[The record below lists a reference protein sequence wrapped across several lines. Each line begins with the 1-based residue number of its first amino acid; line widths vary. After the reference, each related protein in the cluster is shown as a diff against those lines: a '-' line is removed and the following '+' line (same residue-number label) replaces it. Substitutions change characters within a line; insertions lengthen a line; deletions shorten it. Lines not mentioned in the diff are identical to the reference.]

1 VSWLD
6 VPPAVPN
13 IMLVYGTRPE
23 AIKMAPLVKA
33 LERSST
39 LNPIVVVTGQHRE
52 MLDQVNELFD
62 ITPKHDLN
70 VIQPRQTL
78 PQLSVRA
85 LEGLSVLVSQERPDA
100 VVVQGDT
107 TTSFVAALAAF
118 YEQVPVVHVEAG
130 LRTHNRYSPY
140 PEEINRR
147 LTTQV
152 ANLHLAPTSTAKAN
166 LLREGIDAADVVVTG
181 NSVIDALLDVVDLQV
196 PFADRRLETLVGKP
210 IVLITSH
217 RRESWGE
224 PMARVAAAIAILAER
239 FPTVSFVL
247 PAHKNPVVR
256 DVLLP
261 PLQGHGNV
269 VVTEPLAYGEF
280 ARLMQCSR
288 VILTDSGGVQEE
300 APSLGKP
307 VLVMREST
315 ERPEAVEAGTVRL
328 VGTDRDR
335 VIDSVAGLLESES
348 AYAVMANAVNP
359 YGDGQAARRS
369 VQAIERFFG
378 LSDEMID
385 EFQPEA
391 V

>member
-1 VSWLD
+1 
-6 VPPAVPN
+6 
-13 IMLVYGTRPE
+13 MLVYGTRPE

-33 LERSST
+33 LERSET

-62 ITPKHDLN
+62 IRPKHDLN

-85 LEGLSVLVSQERPDA
+85 LDGLSTLMTEERPDA

-118 YEQVPVVHVEAG
+118 YERVPVVHVEAG

-147 LTTQV
+147 LTSQV
-152 ANLHLAPTSTAKAN
+152 TNLHLAPTSTAKAN
-166 LLREGIDAADVVVTG
+166 LLREGIDAGDVVVTG
-181 NSVIDALLDVVDLQV
+181 NSVIDALLEVVGRQV
-196 PFADRRLETLVGKP
+196 PFGDRRLEALDGKP

-224 PMARVAAAIAILAER
+224 PMARVAEAISILAKR
-239 FPTVSFVL
+239 FPGVHFVL

-261 PLQGHGNV
+261 PLQGHDNV
-269 VVTEPLAYGEF
+269 VITEPLAYGEF

-288 VILTDSGGVQEE
+288 IILTDSGGVQEE

-315 ERPEAVEAGTVRL
+315 ERPEAVAAGTVRL
-328 VGTDRDR
+328 VGTDRDT
-335 VIDSVAGLLESES
+335 VVESVASLLEDKG
-348 AYAVMANAVNP
+348 AFDQMANAVNP

-369 VQAIERFFG
+369 VQAIERYFD
-378 LSDEMID
+378 LSDVAID
-385 EFQPEA
+385 EFEPLA
-391 V
+391 S

>member
-1 VSWLD
+1 MSWLD

-13 IMLVYGTRPE
+13 VMLVYGTRPE

-85 LEGLSVLVSQERPDA
+85 LEGLSGLVSQERPDA

-147 LTTQV
+147 LTSQV

-196 PFADRRLETLVGKP
+196 PFADRRLEALVGQP

-224 PMARVAAAIAILAER
+224 PMARVAAAIAILAHR
-239 FPTVSFVL
+239 FPSVSFVL
-247 PAHKNPVVR
+247 PAHKNPAVR

-261 PLQGHGNV
+261 PLQGRGNMV
-269 VVTEPLAYGEF
+269 ITEPLAYGEF
-280 ARLMQCSR
+280 ARLMQSSR

-335 VIDSVAGLLESES
+335 VVDCVAGLLQDES
-348 AYAVMANAVNP
+348 AYADMANAVNP

-378 LSDEMID
+378 LSDAIID
-385 EFQPEA
+385 EFQPA
-391 V
+391 AG

>member
-1 VSWLD
+1 MSWLD
-6 VPPAVPN
+6 IPAAVPN

-62 ITPKHDLN
+62 ISPKHDLN

-85 LEGLSVLVSQERPDA
+85 LEGLSELVSQERPDA

-147 LTTQV
+147 LTSQV

-196 PFADRRLETLVGKP
+196 PFADRRLEALVGKP

-224 PMARVAAAIAILAER
+224 PMARVAAAIAILAHR
-239 FPTVSFVL
+239 FPSVSFVL

-269 VVTEPLAYGEF
+269 VITEPLAYGEF

-307 VLVMREST
+307 VIVMREST

-335 VIDSVAGLLESES
+335 VVDSVAGLLEDER
-348 AYAVMANAVNP
+348 AYAHMANAVNP
-359 YGDGQAARRS
+359 YGDGQASRRS

-378 LSDEMID
+378 LSDAIID
-385 EFQPEA
+385 EFQPAA

>member
-1 VSWLD
+1 
-6 VPPAVPN
+6 
-13 IMLVYGTRPE
+13 MLVYGTRPE

-33 LERSST
+33 LERSLT
-39 LNPIVVVTGQHRE
+39 LNPLVVVTGQHRE

-62 ITPKHDLN
+62 IRPKHDLD

-85 LEGLSVLVSQERPDA
+85 LQGLSGLMSMEQPDV

-118 YEQVPVVHVEAG
+118 YERIPVVHVEAG
-130 LRTHNRYSPY
+130 LRTHDRYSPY

-147 LTTQV
+147 LTSQA
-152 ANLHLAPTSTAKAN
+152 ANLHLAPTTTARAN
-166 LLREGIDAADVVVTG
+166 LLREGIASSDVVVTG
-181 NSVIDALLDVVDLQV
+181 NSVIDALLDVVDRQISYT
-196 PFADRRLETLVGKP
+196 DQRLEDIQGRE

-224 PMARVAAAIAILAER
+224 PMARVAEAISVLAGR
-239 FPTVSFVL
+239 FPEVSFVL
-247 PAHKNPVVR
+247 PAHKNPIVR

-261 PLQGHGNV
+261 PLKKHRNV
-269 VVTEPLAYGEF
+269 LITEPLGYAEF
-280 ARLMQCSR
+280 ARLMQDSR
-288 VILTDSGGVQEE
+288 IVLTDSGGVQEE

-315 ERPEAVEAGTVRL
+315 ERPEAVAAGTVKL
-328 VGTDRDR
+328 VGTERDTL
-335 VIDSVAGLLESES
+335 VESVSLLLQDTT
-348 AYAVMANAVNP
+348 AYDLMANAVNP

-369 VQAIERFFG
+369 ILAIERYLG
-378 LSDEMID
+378 LSDVLVD
-385 EFQPEA
+385 EFNPA
-391 V
+391 TH